1 MLGLTARVGPG
12 APSLPPSA
20 GRGVLRRQEQ
30 GSHPPSSVLRDLLSL
45 RGLYC
50 GRPPPGG
57 GAHTAPGLA
66 SDFVVRLV

>member
-20 GRGVLRRQEQ
+20 GRGVLRRPL
-30 GSHPPSSVLRDLLSL
+30 HPPSSVLRDLLSL